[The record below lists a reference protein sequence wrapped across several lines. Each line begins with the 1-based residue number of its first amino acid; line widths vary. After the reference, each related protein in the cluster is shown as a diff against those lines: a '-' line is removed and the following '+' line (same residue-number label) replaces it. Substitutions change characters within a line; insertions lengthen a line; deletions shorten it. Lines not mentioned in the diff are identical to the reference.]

1 MPGPPAARTQTS
13 SGELEPWVARHLAA
27 SADLLGPEEEAV
39 VVYVPPGLADRA
51 ALSQWAAS
59 RHLALDFAA
68 PEPDEEDQG
77 ELVRLRLADDG

>member
-1 MPGPPAARTQTS
+1 M
-13 SGELEPWVARHLAA
+13 ARHLAA
-27 SADLLGPEEEAV
+27 SADLLFPEEEAL

-68 PEPDEEDQG
+68 PEPTRG
-77 ELVRLRLADDG
+77 PGRLVRLRLADVG

>member
-1 MPGPPAARTQTS
+1 M
-13 SGELEPWVARHLAA
+13 ARHLAA

-59 RHLALDFAA
+59 RKLAVDFAA